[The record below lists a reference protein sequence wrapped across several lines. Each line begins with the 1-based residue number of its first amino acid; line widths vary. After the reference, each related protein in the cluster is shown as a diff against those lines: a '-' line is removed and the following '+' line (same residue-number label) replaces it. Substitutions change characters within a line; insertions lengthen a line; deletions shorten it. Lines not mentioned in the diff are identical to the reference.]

1 MVLDRTEEPEVP
13 LRERGYL
20 PEVFSVSERAA
31 LPERRGCGVLAVSD
45 LSVTYTERSTTSSS
59 CTMK

>member
-1 MVLDRTEEPEVP
+1 M
-13 LRERGYL
+13 
-20 PEVFSVSERAA
+20 SARAA

-59 CTMK
+59 CTMKQIHTLGYEGNDVL